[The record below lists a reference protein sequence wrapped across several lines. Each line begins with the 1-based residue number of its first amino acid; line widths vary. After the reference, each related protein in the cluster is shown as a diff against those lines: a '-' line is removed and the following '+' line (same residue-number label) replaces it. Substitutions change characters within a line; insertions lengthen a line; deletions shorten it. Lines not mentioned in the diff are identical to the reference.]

1 MGLLVVSYNS
11 DRYFSLTEKV
21 KIFAHRMEEMA
32 CKLSKKDFWVTLM
45 QSR

>member
-11 DRYFSLTEKV
+11 DRYFSLIEEV
-21 KIFAHRMEEMA
+21 KTFAHRMDEMA
-32 CKLSKKDFWVTLM
+32 WKLSKKDFWVTLL